1 VIEAVAFS
9 MLVERV
15 AWNFKECSAAGKSQT
30 RDVWWSRVRGL
41 LLVGCKARYSMVAE
55 GDDCICLFCCA
66 SPRNEVQRLGVGDS
80 IRV

>member
-30 RDVWWSRVRGL
+30 AACARHDT
-41 LLVGCKARYSMVAE
+41 GCLSGGECVASSS
-55 GDDCICLFCCA
+55 A
-66 SPRNEVQRLGVGDS
+66 TRL
-80 IRV
+80 